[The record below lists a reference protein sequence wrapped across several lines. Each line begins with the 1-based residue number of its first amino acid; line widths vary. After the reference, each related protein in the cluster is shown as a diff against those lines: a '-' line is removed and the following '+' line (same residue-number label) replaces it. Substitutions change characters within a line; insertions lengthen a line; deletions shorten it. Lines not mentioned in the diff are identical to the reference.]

1 MAYRAP
7 GAPSVHPADAALS
20 LPAGK
25 HSRGP
30 AAGCPGGRPRLLRG
44 AAAAIGRSAAVR
56 AGKRQVEELA
66 WAAAADVDCFYAR
79 ARPAPGAAATDVL
92 VLSAEGASIIMRPG

>member
-25 HSRGP
+25 HSHGP

-44 AAAAIGRSAAVR
+44 AAAAIGRPAAVP
-56 AGKRQVEELA
+56 AGKRQVQELA
-66 WAAAADVDCFYAR
+66 WAAAAAVDCSYAK
-79 ARPAPGAAATDVL
+79 ARPAPGAAATPPL
-92 VLSAEGASIIMRPG
+92 ALPAARASTIT